1 MAENFFQERFQKNL
15 KFYEGKT
22 REELEKNY
30 EQLYA
35 GLDIKD
41 VYLAELTIIKK
52 LLTKEKTSK
61 MGSETINFDEYIKNI
76 DELYAKVENMDE
88 ADIEQN
94 KEIIERIIV
103 SVKLS
108 LNSPIYFKVNP
119 EELKNVNLN
128 AEINEFIKNN
138 QPKGQLIELKQF
150 KEALNAEIVKK
161 QKSIEQ
167 EKMKIRSTEP
177 LDRLEELYW
186 KLRTNEIN
194 ISAFV
199 IEVMQ
204 LNLTNVEQ
212 AAILE
217 ISQKIILYHDKR
229 SIDQFDRKLSFLVHD
244 FKKNNNDISAKIVDI
259 ERSISMLEKISQNI
273 DEKGNFIQC
282 ISDELIDEYINQI
295 NLLNLNVIPLTQQIL
310 KEQSRIARKQRIEQ
324 IVRTIENRTKSLI
337 RKKTQEEPKP
347 KTEKSEN
354 VQLPNEYND
363 ILDTAKTIL
372 SLLSNPNYNMELDEL
387 ESIFVDELM
396 NNNVNQNKIDETMKS
411 ASSEACRLK
420 FIVHGLNYQMSNIE
434 QKNLEKSINLII
446 YYIKCFNECLK
457 KLEAE
462 KDLERT
468 FDKKISIMND
478 EITKTESQI
487 EEEMLDHLD
496 EEKIKNLD
504 AYIKVDIE
512 NITEEDK
519 EGIESALSALDL
531 DITILK
537 LYKSYKM
544 LKDTISE
551 TKIFIEMINEEKSMD
566 FLPQAEEKIKLISD
580 LLKQYQESKRIYKE
594 ELKRKEIEEL
604 QVEND
609 ANNDE
614 NILVFFEQENGTI
627 QAVERIK
634 EDSKV
639 YGSYKQSELEKV
651 KHLLDYMKTATSEE
665 IKSIS
670 VPIKSDL
677 YPNVSFGFRAKL
689 GGNIRLA
696 YQQLSSSILG
706 TEKPVY
712 LITSIGKK
720 ETNTSDVYEDAISN
734 IGRIDDFINKNYK
747 TLLNA
752 TPEQKKEFLRKQKE
766 IEEQITS
773 ALTKERGEL
782 HGTKK

>member
-1 MAENFFQERFQKNL
+1 MTENFFQERFQKNL

-22 REELEKNY
+22 NEELEQKY
-30 EQLYA
+30 EQIYA

-41 VYLAELTIIKK
+41 IYLAELTIIKK
-52 LLTKEKTSK
+52 LLNKEKVSK
-61 MGSETINFDEYIKNI
+61 MDSSSIDFDEYINNI
-76 DELYAKVENMDE
+76 EEFYLKIENMNDE
-88 ADIEQN
+88 ELKQN
-94 KEIIERIIV
+94 KEKIEKIIV

-108 LNSPIYFKVNP
+108 LNSPIYFKVDTEKLKIFDLNT
-119 EELKNVNLN
+119 ELNG
-128 AEINEFIKNN
+128 FIKNN
-138 QPKGQLIELKQF
+138 QQTEQSNALQQF
-150 KEALNAEIVKK
+150 KKTLNEEIEKK
-161 QKSIEQ
+161 QRLIEQ
-167 EKMKIRSTEP
+167 EQIKIRSTEP
-177 LDRLEELYW
+177 LDKLEDLYW
-186 KLRTNEIN
+186 KLRGNEIDVF
-194 ISAFV
+194 IFLS
-199 IEVMQ
+199 ET
-204 LNLTNVEQ
+204 LKLDLTTEEKT
-212 AAILE
+212 AILE
-217 ISQKIILYHDKR
+217 TTQKIIQFKDKR
-229 SIDQFDRKLSFLVHD
+229 SIDKFDRKISFLVYD
-244 FKKNNNDISAKIVDI
+244 FKRANNIISAKIVDI
-259 ERSISMLEKISQNI
+259 ERSISMIAKISQNI

-295 NLLNLNVIPLTQQIL
+295 NSLNLNAIPLTRQIL
-310 KEQSRIARKQRIEQ
+310 KEQARIARKQRIEQ
-324 IVRTIENRTKSLI
+324 IVRTIENKTKTLT
-337 RKKTQEEPKP
+337 RKIQHETPIIQ
-347 KTEKSEN
+347 TEKSEN
-354 VQLPNEYND
+354 VQLPNEYD
-363 ILDTAKTIL
+363 EVLKRAKIIL
-372 SLLSNPNYNMELDEL
+372 SILSDPNYDMQLDEL
-387 ESIFVDELM
+387 ERIFVDELM
-396 NNNVNQNKIDETMKS
+396 NNDVDQNKIDETIKS
-411 ASSEACRLK
+411 ASSEACKLK

-434 QKNLEKSINLII
+434 QKNLEKSIELII
-446 YYIKCFNECLK
+446 HYIKCFNDSFKRYEEEK
-457 KLEAE
+457 GLEQA
-462 KDLERT
+462 L
-468 FDKKISIMND
+468 DKKISIMND

-487 EEEMLDHLD
+487 EEEILDHLD

-504 AYIKVDIE
+504 AYIKVDLE
-512 NITEEDK
+512 NMDENDQK
-519 EGIESALSALDL
+519 GIESALSALNL
-531 DITILK
+531 DITTLK

-551 TKIFIEMINEEKSMD
+551 TKLFIEMINEEKSMD

-580 LLKQYQESKRIYKE
+580 LLKQYQESKRIYEE
-594 ELKRKEIEEL
+594 ELKRKKIEEL

-734 IGRIDDFINKNYK
+734 IERIDEFINKNYK

-752 TPEQKKEFLRKQKE
+752 TPEQKKEFLKKQKE

>member
-30 EQLYA
+30 EQLYD

-76 DELYAKVENMDE
+76 DELYTKVENMDE

-128 AEINEFIKNN
+128 AELNEFIKNN

-186 KLRTNEIN
+186 KLRTNEIDAFMF
-194 ISAFV
+194 ISDT
-199 IEVMQ
+199 MK
-204 LNLTNVEQ
+204 LNLTDAEKAV
-212 AAILE
+212 ILE
-217 ISQKIILYHDKR
+217 TTQKIVQFYDKR
-229 SIDQFDRKLSFLVHD
+229 SVESFDRKISNLVYG

-273 DEKGNFIQC
+273 DESGNLIQC
-282 ISDELIDEYINQI
+282 ISDELIDEYINRI

-324 IVRTIENRTKSLI
+324 IVRTIESRTKSLI

-347 KTEKSEN
+347 KTEEDKK
-354 VQLPNEYND
+354 VQLPNEYEE
-363 ILDTAKTIL
+363 LLKTAKEITG
-372 SLLSNPNYNMELDEL
+372 LLTNPNYDIQLDEL
-387 ESIFVDELM
+387 EDMFVGELM
-396 NNNVNQNKIDETMKS
+396 DNNIDKDKIDEVMKS

-420 FIVHGLNYQMSNIE
+420 FIIYGLNYQMSNIDPRNI
-434 QKNLEKSINLII
+434 KKSIELIV
-446 YYIKCFNECLK
+446 YYVEYFNDCIKKYEEGK
-457 KLEAE
+457 TIE
-462 KDLERT
+462 KT
-468 FDKKISIMND
+468 FDKEMSIIND
-478 EITKTESQI
+478 EITKTENQI
-487 EEEMLDHLD
+487 EGEMLNQLD
-496 EEKIKNLD
+496 EEKMRNLD

-519 EGIESALSALDL
+519 EGIESALSAFDL
-531 DITILK
+531 DITTLK

-544 LKDTISE
+544 LKDTLSE
-551 TKIFIEMINEEKSMD
+551 TKLFIEMINEEKVID
-566 FLPQAEEKIKLISD
+566 FLPQAKEKIKLISN
-580 LLKQYQESKRIYKE
+580 LQKQYEESKRIYE
-594 ELKRKEIEEL
+594 EEQKIKQTEEL
-604 QVEND
+604 QVENKAD
-609 ANNDE
+609 NDE
-614 NILVFFEQENGTI
+614 NILVFFEHENGTI

-677 YPNVSFGFRAKL
+677 YPSVSFGFRAKL

-752 TPEQKKEFLRKQKE
+752 TPEQKKEFLKKQKE
-766 IEEQITS
+766 IEEKITN